1 MRARRLWV
9 VAVLASSLPVRAEES
24 VTGPLPPGTT
34 TTSQHSDDWKIRN
47 ALSAAPATIA
57 ANATVMDWPA
67 DKEHAHGRILKRGT
81 NGWTC
86 MPDVPGVPQHNPMCA
101 DETMMKWIMASL
113 AGEKPNLERVGLS
126 YMLLGEVAADI
137 GDLDAKKPPPG
148 KDWYYAGPHVMIVLP
163 DAAAAALSAV
173 NRDPSTN
180 GPYVRWLRYKG
191 ATPLLVVPVAAAGE
205 RIEAKRPPAA
215 SHASLAPPTR

>member
-1 MRARRLWV
+1 MKTTRLLMIGLFASALPARADD
-9 VAVLASSLPVRAEES
+9 SQS
-24 VTGPLPPGTT
+24 VTSPLPPGTM

-57 ANATVMDWPA
+57 AHATVMDWPA
-67 DKEHAHGRILKRGT
+67 DKEHAHGRVLKRGN

-86 MPDVPGVPQHNPMCA
+86 MPDEPGIPQHNPMCV
-101 DETMMKWIMASL
+101 DETMMKWIRAAI
-113 AGEKPNLERVGLS
+113 AGEKPNIDRVGLS
-126 YMLLGEVAADI
+126 YMLLGEAGADI
-137 GDLDAKKPPPG
+137 GDLGAKKPPPG

-205 RIEAKRPPAA
+205 RIEAKRPAAA
-215 SHASLAPPTR
+215 SHASR